1 MTIPEQVT
9 ALADTLRERGLRV
22 ATAES
27 CTGGGIAREMTELAG
42 SSDWFE
48 CGFITYSNEAKQ
60 SMLGVSEAILAS
72 AGAVSEQTVL
82 AMARGALGRS
92 RADLA
97 VAVSGVAGPGGG
109 SADKPV
115 GTVWIAWAQQP
126 DWARAERFLFDGD
139 RGQVRHATIAAALEG
154 LLARLE

>member
-48 CGFITYSNEAKQ
+48 CGFVTYSNEAKQ

-97 VAVSGVAGPGGG
+97 VAVS
-109 SADKPV
+109 
-115 GTVWIAWAQQP
+115 
-126 DWARAERFLFDGD
+126 
-139 RGQVRHATIAAALEG
+139 
-154 LLARLE
+154 